1 MTSQHDKPKRWRPR
15 FSVRTLAIVVTLVC
29 AYAACWGPT
38 EKRGVRDVSRLAFLG
53 TTGLSSGNAEVDAG
67 LAEFFSASPALPLV
81 VGIDWEFDLPPTRH
95 YYFWFFGYVAKLPYE
110 RELPRGNP
118 QPLDETI
125 RKLKEEVSGRGWE
138 NHFEDTGEVLVWP
151 YDLYTSPQDSDTTF

>member
-1 MTSQHDKPKRWRPR
+1 MTSQHDNPKRWRPR
-15 FSVRTLAIVVTLVC
+15 FSVRTLIVVVTLVC
-29 AYAACWGPT
+29 CYAACWGPT
-38 EKRGVRDVSRLAFLG
+38 KTRGVKDVGQVIDGSEGLITAYVLVDGFDGRLHA
-53 TTGLSSGNAEVDAG
+53 TI
-67 LAEFFSASPALPLV
+67 PLV
-81 VGIDWEFDLPPTRH
+81 VRLDRFRGERE

-138 NHFEDTGEVLVWP
+138 YLFEDTGEVLVWP
-151 YDLYTSPQDSDTTF
+151 YDLYTSAQDSDTTF